1 MSISVSQPL
10 VLLMKKITREHNTH
24 TRLWHL
30 EIFMNHFNNV
40 AGKRL
45 PWAVTQG
52 WSFIPSPLFQT
63 GKNTYIIWAVY
74 IYIYPSPYY
83 PHCHYSKHTYNTSG
97 WWEHWFVTACE
108 TFSES
113 KNKCNYSTRW
123 PIFVQASHL
132 TRSPC
137 ALHST
142 LPQLY
147 EGHFKFRPHV
157 STVLVQLGRG
167 IVSRIII
174 LWYMEVF
181 IWLQGSNVPYQA

>member
-1 MSISVSQPL
+1 
-10 VLLMKKITREHNTH
+10 
-24 TRLWHL
+24 
-30 EIFMNHFNNV
+30 MNHFNNA

-63 GKNTYIIWAVY
+63 GKNIY
-74 IYIYPSPYY
+74 IYIYIPA
-83 PHCHYSKHTYNTSG
+83 HIILTAIITKHTYNTSG

-157 STVLVQLGRG
+157 RTVLVQLGRG

-174 LWYMEVF
+174 LWCMEVF

>member
-1 MSISVSQPL
+1 MHDCGTLKFSWIIL
-10 VLLMKKITREHNTH
+10 TTLRENGSPG
-24 TRLWHL
+24 RLRR
-30 EIFMNHFNNV
+30 
-40 AGKRL
+40 AG
-45 PWAVTQG
+45 V
-52 WSFIPSPLFQT
+52 LFQVRFPRQ
-63 GKNTYIIWAVY
+63 GNIY
-74 IYIYPSPYY
+74 IYIYVPA
-83 PHCHYSKHTYNTSG
+83 HIILTAIITKHTYNTSG

-157 STVLVQLGRG
+157 RTVLVQLGRG